1 MMIAAFAAG
10 LGAGIIASI
19 VAGIAVLRLPPPKR
33 SVPPKYFAV
42 VGDGPMLHPDSAA
55 HGALPHDWSGPIWNP
70 PKSVG
75 LS

>member
-42 VGDGPMLHPDSAA
+42 VGDGPCWILTPPRTVLRRMI
-55 HGALPHDWSGPIWNP
+55 GAVRSGIHQRAW
-70 PKSVG
+70 G
-75 LS
+75 